1 MTLTP
6 PDNSM
11 HAEKFGQLFVVAT
24 PIGNLQDITQRAL
37 QVLESVDW
45 IAAEDTRHSKK
56 LCQHFGINTRLISLH
71 DFNEQ
76 ERSQQLLAKLQA
88 GESGALIS
96 DAGTPLISD
105 PGYHLVS
112 LLRDSGVRVTP
123 VPGPSAMIT
132 ALCAAG
138 MPTDRF
144 SFEGFL
150 PAKAPKRLA
159 VLQSLVHEPRTL
171 VFYESTHRLM
181 DSLAAMASA
190 FGEAR
195 LVTVAKELTKQ
206 FERFVSG
213 TFAEVIVQFEENV
226 DWQRGEF
233 VVMVA
238 GDSKDADEIIEFD
251 NLAKICLAQG
261 LPVKQISEI
270 VADFYQIKKK
280 VVYQRLLELKE
291 TDA

>member
-6 PDNSM
+6 PLNAM
-11 HAEKFGQLFVVAT
+11 HPEKFGQLFVVAT

-76 ERSQQLLAKLQA
+76 ERSQQLLSKLQA

-123 VPGPSAMIT
+123 VPGPSAIIT

-190 FGEAR
+190 FGEDR

-213 TFAEVIVQFEENV
+213 SFAEVIVQFENNV

-291 TDA
+291 ADA

>member
-6 PDNSM
+6 PLNAL
-11 HAEKFGQLFVVAT
+11 HAENFGQLFVVAT
-24 PIGNLQDITQRAL
+24 PIGNLQDMTQRAL

-76 ERSQQLLAKLQA
+76 ERSQQLLARLQA

-112 LLRDSGVRVTP
+112 LLRTSGVRVTP
-123 VPGPSAMIT
+123 VPGPSAMMT

-150 PAKAPKRLA
+150 PSKAPKRLA
-159 VLQSLVHEPRTL
+159 VLQSLAHETRTM

-181 DSLAAMASA
+181 ESLAAMASV

-206 FERFVSG
+206 FERFISG
-213 TFAEVIVQFEENV
+213 TFAEVIAQFEENV

-238 GDSKDADEIIEFD
+238 GDSKDADEVIEFD
-251 NLAKICLAQG
+251 QLAQICLAQG

-291 TDA
+291 VGA